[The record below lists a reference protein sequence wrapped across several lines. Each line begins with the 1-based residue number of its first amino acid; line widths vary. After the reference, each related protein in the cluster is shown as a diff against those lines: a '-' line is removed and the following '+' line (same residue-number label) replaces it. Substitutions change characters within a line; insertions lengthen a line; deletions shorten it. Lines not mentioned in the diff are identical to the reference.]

1 MSIQQPTEQVSH
13 AEPPLLRVRWSSST
27 RGVWYD
33 VAYSTHYPLR
43 YIQDVCPT
51 TTTHGSRGASD
62 QLPILAVSSLTDG
75 VEKDVNPTGRYPPRT
90 AVQRTRML
98 QPQEKGVESLI
109 LWSGSVDVRRER
121 RLYGVCAR
129 RNRLVL
135 SSTYVQTICVSL
147 GRVFRRGTPMNAVEV
162 MRGVGRRFVAMAC
175 GISGCVIWQEGSVDA
190 DVEEGCQFA
199 EV

>member
-1 MSIQQPTEQVSH
+1 M
-13 AEPPLLRVRWSSST
+13 
-27 RGVWYD
+27 D
-33 VAYSTHYPLR
+33 V
-43 YIQDVCPT
+43 
-51 TTTHGSRGASD
+51 G
-62 QLPILAVSSLTDG
+62 
-75 VEKDVNPTGRYPPRT
+75 
-90 AVQRTRML
+90 
-98 QPQEKGVESLI
+98 
-109 LWSGSVDVRRER
+109 RER

-162 MRGVGRRFVAMAC
+162 MRGHGVGRRFVAMAC
-175 GISGCVIWQEGSVDA
+175 GISGCVIWQVGSVDA